1 MDRERVKYPKRVV
14 LDSRLLRESAKILG
28 EQKGEK
34 TLEGVLMGDFIEG
47 IDDLDAEMLVALV
60 LGRLLFVENW
70 VDVEH
75 AETAGED
82 VEDDARVLG
91 KTVGGEGL
99 LWTDGFEDSVEHVN
113 KDVAELE
120 VERFHEVVV
129 NGKEDWGENGWD
141 KVERLA
147 IDRHLYLSFE

>member
-1 MDRERVKYPKRVV
+1 
-14 LDSRLLRESAKILG
+14 
-28 EQKGEK
+28 
-34 TLEGVLMGDFIEG
+34 MGDFIEG

-82 VEDDARVLG
+82 VEDDARVFC

-120 VERFHEVVV
+120 VERFHKVVV